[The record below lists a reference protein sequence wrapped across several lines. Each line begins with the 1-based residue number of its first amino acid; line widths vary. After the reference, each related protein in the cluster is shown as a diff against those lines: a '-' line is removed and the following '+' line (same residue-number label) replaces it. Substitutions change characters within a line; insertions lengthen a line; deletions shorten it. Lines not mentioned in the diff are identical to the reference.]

1 MLTKKSLFIIWCVLI
16 VAIAW
21 IAVLPSEN
29 LVHHL
34 AVEYD
39 SNRWL
44 RFLAYASIV
53 AIPVSAWKTRTAIAI
68 SLLPALIGMAL
79 EVWQSNIP
87 GLLGRPENVTP
98 DLFGIAAG
106 VLFGLNIRMMRKS
119 AKPSNNV
126 NSGSSGPW
134 PN

>member
-1 MLTKKSLFIIWCVLI
+1 MNLFLIWCVLI
-16 VAIAW
+16 LAIVW
-21 IAVLPSEN
+21 IAVLPSDS

-53 AIPVSAWKTRTAIAI
+53 AIPVSSWRTRTRIAI
-68 SLLPALIGMAL
+68 SVMPALIGMGL
-79 EVWQSNIP
+79 EVWQTHVH
-87 GLLGRPENVTP
+87 GAFGRSENVTP

-106 VLFGLNIRMMRKS
+106 VLFGLNIRMMRKPE
-119 AKPSNNV
+119 KPSRNANP
-126 NSGSSGPW
+126 GSLGTGSE
-134 PN
+134 

>member
-16 VAIAW
+16 LSIAW
-21 IAVLPSEN
+21 IAVLPSDN
-29 LVHHL
+29 LIHHL

-53 AIPVSAWKTRTAIAI
+53 AIPVSSWRTRTAIAI
-68 SLLPALIGMAL
+68 SVIPALVGMAL
-79 EVWQSNIP
+79 EVRQAHIH
-87 GLLGRPENVTP
+87 GLFGRPENVTP

-106 VLFGLNIRMMRKS
+106 VLFGLNIRVMRKS
-119 AKPSNNV
+119 AKPSNNA
-126 NSGSSGPW
+126 NSGSSGTGSE
-134 PN
+134 